1 MTKRDATGLVSPPV
15 RGPGLPAQVV
25 ESEGAAGPDA
35 IIGAGA
41 VCYKSPAPMAA
52 PATIQIK
59 ATKGGGT
66 AAVQILVK

>member
-1 MTKRDATGLVSPPV
+1 MLVTPPIPV
-15 RGPGLPAQVV
+15 PGLPAQVV
-25 ESEGAAGPDA
+25 ATDGATGPDA

-41 VCYKSPAPMAA
+41 ACYKSPAPMAA

>member
-1 MTKRDATGLVSPPV
+1 VLVNPPIPV
-15 RGPGLPAQVV
+15 PGLPAQVV
-25 ESEGAAGPDA
+25 ATDGATGPDA

-41 VCYKSPAPMAA
+41 ACYKSPAPMAA